1 MLRGARMGRGC
12 WKPDLTSGLLGG
24 MLGFPTTTWG
34 DNPQPDPPLDAA
46 WQTHNTLARH
56 TFTHFHLELT
66 IQTVTVENDVALQ
79 RGYFVETAQ
88 FDPKNLPT
96 AMRKVYE
103 QIAAT
108 LRHD

>member
-1 MLRGARMGRGC
+1 MSAFRPVKISITEYNTHVEIGNS
-12 WKPDLTSGLLGG
+12 KTV
-24 MLGFPTTTWG
+24 
-34 DNPQPDPPLDAA
+34 QPPRIAA
-46 WQTHNTLARH
+46 KITNGTNNSDSANGSAEVNFA
-56 TFTHFHLELT
+56 TFAAG
-66 IQTVTVENDVALQ
+66 IDVALQ